1 MKDTIRQLI
10 QQALTQLVNEGVLPE
25 GLTPAIQVENTRDK
39 THGDFASNI
48 AMMLAKPAGLKPRDL
63 AEKIIAA
70 LPADPQVTKAEIA
83 GPGFINFFQNTQALA
98 SRLDAALADAKI
110 GVRKAGPAQRVAI
123 DLSAPNLAKEMHV
136 GHLRSTIIGDGVA
149 RVLEFLGDDVI
160 RQNHVGD
167 WGTQFGML
175 MAYLQENPI
184 TSNEL
189 SDLENFYRAAKKRFD
204 ESEEFADR
212 ARGLVVKLQ
221 AGDAE
226 CLELWGRFR
235 EISLSHCQEIY
246 ELLNVKLTMADV
258 MGESAYNDDLINVVN
273 DLKAKGLLVESNGA
287 QCVFLEEFK
296 TADGDPL
303 PVIIVKADGGYLY
316 ATTDLAAVRY
326 RSGVLKADRALYF
339 VDQRQALHFQQVF
352 EVARRA
358 GFVTHPMQME
368 HMGFGTMNG
377 ADGRPFKTRDGGT
390 VKLIDLL
397 NEAQDRAYN
406 LVKEKNP
413 ELAEADLRNIARV
426 VGIGAVKY
434 ADLSKHRTSDYSFN
448 FELMLNFEGNTAPY
462 LLYAYTR
469 VAGVFRKLGKDFSEV
484 EGQINLEAPHE
495 QELAAKLAQFGE
507 VLNSVGEKGTPHI
520 LCTYLYEVAGLFSSF
535 YENCPI
541 LTADDEAQ
549 KQSRLRLAALAGR
562 TLKQGLE
569 LLGLET
575 LERIRYQA
583 PAKKPIPGWLWMA
596 IGLTV
601 GAFVVFL
608 MKLDPGKGDDVK
620 RVKQEQQK
628 ATKMAEA
635 NKTPPS
641 PTAPV
646 KPKYDFYTLLP
657 ESEVIVPPDAV
668 PEKTLPTPQPV
679 PTTPVTPAE
688 AAKID
693 TARAQAALAG
703 ITPPPPPPVATTKA
717 APVTKFF
724 LQAGS
729 FPKQADADRVRA
741 QIILLGQAV
750 TVESGT
756 VKDATWYR
764 VLVGPFSNREQL
776 TVAQKQLAGAGFSN
790 LLLQQ
795 RQSR

>member
-10 QQALTQLVNEGVLPE
+10 QQALTQLTLDGVLPE
-25 GLTPAIQVENTRDK
+25 GLTPAIQVENARDK

-48 AMMLAKPAGLKPRDL
+48 AMMLAKPAGMKPRDL
-63 AEKIIAA
+63 AEKLIAA
-70 LPADPQVTKAEIA
+70 LPADPQISKVEIA
-83 GPGFINFFQNTQALA
+83 GPGFLNFFQNTQALA
-98 SRLDAALADAKI
+98 SRLDAALADAKL
-110 GVRKAGPAQRVAI
+110 GVHKAGPQQKVVI

-136 GHLRSTIIGDGVA
+136 GHLRSTIIGDAVA

-175 MAYLQENPI
+175 LAYLEENPI
-184 TSNEL
+184 TSDEL

-204 ESEEFADR
+204 ESEAFADR

-226 CLELWGRFR
+226 CLTLWTRFKD
-235 EISLSHCQEIY
+235 ISLSHCQKTY
-246 ELLNVKLTMADV
+246 ELLNVKLTPADV
-258 MGESAYNDDLINVVN
+258 MGESAYNDDLANVVS

-303 PVIIVKADGGYLY
+303 PVIVQKADGGYLY

-326 RSGVLKADRALYF
+326 RSNVLHADRALYF

-358 GFVTHPMQME
+358 GFISHPMQTE

-397 NEAQDRAYN
+397 TEAKERAYT

-413 ELAEADLRNIARV
+413 ELPEDDLRAIAKV

-448 FELMLNFEGNTAPY
+448 FDLMLNFEGNTAPY

-484 EGQINLEAPHE
+484 EGQIVLQAQQE
-495 QELAAKLAQFGE
+495 QDLAARLAQFAE
-507 VLNSVGEKGTPHI
+507 ILNNVAEKGTPHV
-520 LCTYLYEVAGLFSSF
+520 LCSYLYDVAGLFSSF

-541 LTADDEAQ
+541 LGAETPEQ
-549 KQSRLRLAALAGR
+549 QQSRLRLAALTGR

-575 LERIRYQA
+575 LER
-583 PAKKPIPGWLWMA
+583 M
-596 IGLTV
+596 
-601 GAFVVFL
+601 
-608 MKLDPGKGDDVK
+608 
-620 RVKQEQQK
+620 
-628 ATKMAEA
+628 
-635 NKTPPS
+635 
-641 PTAPV
+641 
-646 KPKYDFYTLLP
+646 
-657 ESEVIVPPDAV
+657 
-668 PEKTLPTPQPV
+668 
-679 PTTPVTPAE
+679 
-688 AAKID
+688 
-693 TARAQAALAG
+693 
-703 ITPPPPPPVATTKA
+703 
-717 APVTKFF
+717 
-724 LQAGS
+724 
-729 FPKQADADRVRA
+729 
-741 QIILLGQAV
+741 
-750 TVESGT
+750 
-756 VKDATWYR
+756 
-764 VLVGPFSNREQL
+764 
-776 TVAQKQLAGAGFSN
+776 
-790 LLLQQ
+790 
-795 RQSR
+795 

>member
-10 QQALTQLVNEGVLPE
+10 QQALTRLTADGVLPE
-25 GLTPAIQVENTRDK
+25 GLSPAIQVENARDK

-70 LPADPQVTKAEIA
+70 LPADAQVSKVEIA
-83 GPGFINFFQNTQALA
+83 GPGFLNFFQNTQALA
-98 SRLDAALADAKI
+98 SRLDAALADAKL
-110 GVRKAGPAQRVAI
+110 GVHKAGARQKVVV

-136 GHLRSTIIGDGVA
+136 GHLRSTIIGDAVA
-149 RVLEFLGDDVI
+149 RVLEFLGDEVI

-175 MAYLQENPI
+175 MAYLEENPI
-184 TSNEL
+184 TSDEL

-204 ESEEFADR
+204 ESPEFADR
-212 ARGLVVKLQ
+212 ARALVVKLQ

-226 CLELWGRFR
+226 CLKLWTRFKD
-235 EISLSHCQEIY
+235 ISLSHCQKTY

-258 MGESAYNDDLINVVN
+258 MGESAYNDDLPNVVN

-296 TADGDPL
+296 TADGEPL
-303 PVIIVKADGGYLY
+303 PVIVQKADGGYLY
-316 ATTDLAAVRY
+316 ATTDLAALRY
-326 RSGVLKADRALYF
+326 RSNVLHADRALYF

-358 GFVTHPMQME
+358 GFITHPMQTE

-397 NEAQDRAYN
+397 TEAKERAYT

-413 ELAEADLRNIARV
+413 ELPEDELRAIAKV
-426 VGIGAVKY
+426 VGIDAVKY

-448 FELMLNFEGNTAPY
+448 FDLMLNFEGNTAPY

-484 EGQINLEAPHE
+484 DGQIVLQAQQE
-495 QELAAKLAQFGE
+495 QDLAARLAQFAE
-507 VLNSVGEKGTPHI
+507 ILNNVAEKGTPHV
-520 LCTYLYEVAGLFSSF
+520 LCSYLYDVAGLFSSF

-541 LTADDEAQ
+541 LAAETPEQ
-549 KQSRLRLAALAGR
+549 QQSRLRLAALTGR

-575 LERIRYQA
+575 LER
-583 PAKKPIPGWLWMA
+583 M
-596 IGLTV
+596 
-601 GAFVVFL
+601 
-608 MKLDPGKGDDVK
+608 
-620 RVKQEQQK
+620 
-628 ATKMAEA
+628 
-635 NKTPPS
+635 
-641 PTAPV
+641 
-646 KPKYDFYTLLP
+646 
-657 ESEVIVPPDAV
+657 
-668 PEKTLPTPQPV
+668 
-679 PTTPVTPAE
+679 
-688 AAKID
+688 
-693 TARAQAALAG
+693 
-703 ITPPPPPPVATTKA
+703 
-717 APVTKFF
+717 
-724 LQAGS
+724 
-729 FPKQADADRVRA
+729 
-741 QIILLGQAV
+741 
-750 TVESGT
+750 
-756 VKDATWYR
+756 
-764 VLVGPFSNREQL
+764 
-776 TVAQKQLAGAGFSN
+776 
-790 LLLQQ
+790 
-795 RQSR
+795 

>member
-10 QQALTQLVNEGVLPE
+10 QQALTHLVKEGVLPE
-25 GLTPAIQVENTRDK
+25 GLTPAIQVENARDK

-48 AMMLAKPAGLKPRDL
+48 AMMLAKPAGMKPRDL
-63 AEKIIAA
+63 AEKIIQA
-70 LPADPQVTKAEIA
+70 LPADPQISKAEIA
-83 GPGFINFFQNTQALA
+83 GPGFLNFFQNTQALA
-98 SRLDAALADAKI
+98 GRLDAALVDPKL
-110 GVRKAGPAQRVAI
+110 GVSKPGAAQRVVV

-149 RVLEFLGDDVI
+149 RVLEFLGDTVI

-204 ESEEFADR
+204 ESAEFADR
-212 ARGLVVKLQ
+212 ARALVVRLQ

-226 CLELWGRFR
+226 CLALWGRFR

-258 MGESAYNDDLINVVN
+258 MGESAYNDDLVNVVS

-358 GFVTHPMQME
+358 DFISNGMQPE

-397 NEAQDRAYN
+397 NEAQERAYN

-413 ELAEADLRNIARV
+413 EAAEADLRAIAKV

-448 FELMLNFEGNTAPY
+448 FDQMLNFEGNTAPY

-469 VAGVFRKLGKDFSEV
+469 VAGVFRKLGKGFDEV
-484 EGQINLEAPHE
+484 SGQISLDSPHE
-495 QELAAKLAQFGE
+495 QELAARLAQFGE
-507 VLNSVGEKGTPHI
+507 VLNNVAEKGTPHV
-520 LCTYLYEVAGLFSSF
+520 LCAYLYDIAQLFSSF

-541 LTADDEAQ
+541 LAADSPEQ
-549 KQSRLRLAALAGR
+549 QNSRLLLAALAGR
-562 TLKQGLE
+562 TLKQGLQ
-569 LLGLET
+569 LLGLDT
-575 LERIRYQA
+575 LER
-583 PAKKPIPGWLWMA
+583 M
-596 IGLTV
+596 
-601 GAFVVFL
+601 
-608 MKLDPGKGDDVK
+608 
-620 RVKQEQQK
+620 
-628 ATKMAEA
+628 
-635 NKTPPS
+635 
-641 PTAPV
+641 
-646 KPKYDFYTLLP
+646 
-657 ESEVIVPPDAV
+657 
-668 PEKTLPTPQPV
+668 
-679 PTTPVTPAE
+679 
-688 AAKID
+688 
-693 TARAQAALAG
+693 
-703 ITPPPPPPVATTKA
+703 
-717 APVTKFF
+717 
-724 LQAGS
+724 
-729 FPKQADADRVRA
+729 
-741 QIILLGQAV
+741 
-750 TVESGT
+750 
-756 VKDATWYR
+756 
-764 VLVGPFSNREQL
+764 
-776 TVAQKQLAGAGFSN
+776 
-790 LLLQQ
+790 
-795 RQSR
+795 